1 MSAIL
6 RKFWRGQYP
15 LWVIFWGFYVFGYL
29 VSLGLIALISAQF
42 HTQPWR
48 LVSLVILL
56 VPYNVVST
64 VAVLRSVAAY
74 PRGRWWWP
82 ILTTIVV
89 CLWELRVIWSVFRGV
104 SKGLTEWASN

>member
-48 LVSLVILL
+48 LVSLERDEFKFEHIL
-56 VPYNVVST
+56 NS
-64 VAVLRSVAAY
+64 
-74 PRGRWWWP
+74 
-82 ILTTIVV
+82 
-89 CLWELRVIWSVFRGV
+89 
-104 SKGLTEWASN
+104 